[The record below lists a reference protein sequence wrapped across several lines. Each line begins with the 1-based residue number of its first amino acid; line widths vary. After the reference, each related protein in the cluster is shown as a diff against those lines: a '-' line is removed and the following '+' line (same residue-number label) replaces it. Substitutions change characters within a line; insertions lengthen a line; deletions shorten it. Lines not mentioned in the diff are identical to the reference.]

1 MTLPSV
7 KPLINDLDI
16 NKNKIMMGTVAMIIP
31 AKSTVQLVDRASL
44 KLYKPIGI
52 VYNLLS
58 SKKTM
63 ANKNSFQT
71 NIAVIIDTV
80 DNIGLLIGITIFV
93 KVVKV
98 VQPSMSAESSNSFGK
113 SLKYVYIRKIAKGNR
128 NAI

>member
-1 MTLPSV
+1 
-7 KPLINDLDI
+7 
-16 NKNKIMMGTVAMIIP
+16 MGTVAMIIP